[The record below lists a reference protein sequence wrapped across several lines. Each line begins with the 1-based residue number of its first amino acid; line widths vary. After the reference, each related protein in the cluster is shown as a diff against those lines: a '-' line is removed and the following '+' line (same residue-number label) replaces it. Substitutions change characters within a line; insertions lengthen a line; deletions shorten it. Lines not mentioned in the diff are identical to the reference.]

1 MTTCDLSDKTCAP
14 CQGGIAA
21 MTEAEVADML
31 PKLHTDWAYD
41 ATAKTLTRAFAF
53 KGFAKAT
60 QMANL
65 CAWLGDKQGHHP
77 DIAFGWG
84 YCRVTFTTH
93 EINGL
98 SENDFICAARLDA
111 LVA

>member
-1 MTTCDLSDKTCAP
+1 MTQNKDPSANAGP
-14 CQGGIAA
+14 
-21 MTEAEVADML
+21 VALDGAQAQARMAQ
-31 PKLHTDWAYD
+31 LHDDWQLDPQLAVI
-41 ATAKTLTRAFAF
+41 TRRFTF

-65 CAWLGDKQGHHP
+65 CAWHGDKMDHHP

-84 YCRVTFTTH
+84 YCQVSYTTH
-93 EINGL
+93 DIGGL
-98 SENDFICAARLDA
+98 SERDFLCAARLDA